1 MPKIIKDGA
10 VIEDSRASIDCEN
23 SSPEP
28 GQICTLQQW
37 QELTDKQGSAVQLEA
52 GQEPAPLLADLE
64 KIELVVINFSLFT
77 DGRGFSYG
85 RELRERGYSGEL
97 RATGH
102 FIRDQLTYLG
112 RCGFNSFELPEG
124 TDLYEALNSLED
136 FSEHYQASI
145 DSPQPLFRRRE
156 SVQV

>member
-1 MPKIIKDGA
+1 MPRIIKDGT
-10 VIEDSRASIDCEN
+10 VTEDNRASIDTGG
-23 SSPEP
+23 SSPGR

-37 QELTDKQGSAVQLEA
+37 QKLTDKQGSAVQLEP
-52 GQEPAPLLADLE
+52 GQDPTPLLEYLE
-64 KIELVVINFSLFT
+64 DIELVVINFSVFT

-112 RCGFNSFELPEG
+112 RCGFNSFELQES
-124 TDLYEALNSLED
+124 TDLHEALGSLKD

-156 SVQV
+156 NAQV

>member
-1 MPKIIKDGA
+1 MPRIIKDGA
-10 VIEDSRASIDCEN
+10 ITEDNRASIDSGD
-23 SSPEP
+23 SSPGQ

-37 QELTDKQGSAVQLEA
+37 QKLTNKQGSAVQLEP
-52 GQEPAPLLADLE
+52 GQEPTPLLQDLE
-64 KIELVVINFSLFT
+64 DIELVVINFSVFT

-85 RELRERGYSGEL
+85 RELREQGYSGEL

-112 RCGFNSFELPEG
+112 RCGFNAFDLQEG
-124 TDLYEALNSLED
+124 ADLHEALNSLKD

-156 SVQV
+156 NARV

>member
-1 MPKIIKDGA
+1 MPKIIKDGTITEDNRA
-10 VIEDSRASIDCEN
+10 RIDPEDS
-23 SSPEP
+23 SPGQ

-37 QELTDKQGSAVQLEA
+37 QKLTDKQGSAVQLEP
-52 GQEPAPLLADLE
+52 GQEPAPLLECLE
-64 KIELVVINFSLFT
+64 DIELVVINFSVFT

-112 RCGFNSFELPEG
+112 RCGFNSFDLQEN
-124 TDLYEALNSLED
+124 TDLHEALKSLND

-156 SVQV
+156 NALV